1 MGQYFR
7 LVKRATSYFSYGC
20 RYLFSSSII
29 LKKHYLSPSSV
40 HAATCNLEDTYYAI
54 LRQSVAAHTGLFC
67 LSVSLSSSPS
77 LPPLPYTYT
86 LHLEGSFYHVTV
98 EETDYMEL

>member
-67 LSVSLSSSPS
+67 LSVSLSLP
-77 LPPLPYTYT
+77 LPPYPLSPTHT
-86 LHLEGSFYHVTV
+86 HCIWKDHFI
-98 EETDYMEL
+98 M